1 MIFLKKFSIVLL
13 TLCLVL
19 SIGIPFANI
28 HAQTFEELKTNISS
42 ESLSND
48 VKLSQAQLLD
58 LFLIEVGLRKNLS
71 ITSLREVFAD
81 VVPQVTAKKYI
92 APSTGLST
100 KKNWLKYRQNA
111 QDPSRVLAGQ
121 KFWLANQSE
130 LSQLEKSTGV
140 PAALIVGILGIE
152 TIYGKNMGRF
162 PVRDVL
168 VTLAFDYP
176 DTPNRIAR
184 SQMFKE
190 QLADLISFCSP
201 TGQIENT
208 ILFKECLTQSSSFAG
223 AIGMPQFMPTSLLKY
238 SVDGDKDGLIDLRN
252 SPSDAMASIANFL
265 LVHGWVVDQPILLPV
280 QRTSAALESVQ
291 KIADGD
297 PNPKW
302 TLSQLKTMKIIEAI
316 PSSLNPNELA
326 LIVDLPV
333 IDPKGNESTT
343 YWVGLK
349 NFEVI
354 TQYNRSFF
362 YAMAVTEFGYTT
374 AGLINSK
381 MLNPVDIETLNSAKQ
396 EKLPL
401 TNNDRHGHKP
411 QKRL

>member
-1 MIFLKKFSIVLL
+1 MIFTKKFNIVLTTFCVVFSL
-13 TLCLVL
+13 TGSFSRVD
-19 SIGIPFANI
+19 
-28 HAQTFEELKTNISS
+28 AQPIAGSKTISS
-42 ESLSND
+42 KEISD
-48 VKLSQAQLLD
+48 DTVILSQAQLLD

-71 ITSLREVFAD
+71 ISTLREVFAD
-81 VVPQVTAKKYI
+81 VTPQLTAKKYI
-92 APSTGLST
+92 APPPGVIS

-111 QDPSRVLAGQ
+111 QDSSRVQAGQ
-121 KFWLANQSE
+121 KFWRTYQVE
-130 LSQLEKSTGV
+130 LSQIEKSTGI

-201 TGQIENT
+201 SGQIDNPMV
-208 ILFKECLTQSSSFAG
+208 FKECLTQPSSFAG

-238 SVDGDKDGLIDLRN
+238 ATDGDKDGLIDLRN
-252 SPSDAMASIANFL
+252 SPIDAMASIANFL
-265 LVHGWVVDQPILLPV
+265 LIHGWVVDQPILLPV
-280 QRTSAALESVQ
+280 NRNINALEAVQ

-302 TLSQLKTMKIIEAI
+302 TLSQLKAMKIIETI
-316 PSSLNPNELA
+316 PQGLNPTELA
-326 LIVDLPV
+326 LIVDLPE
-333 IDPKGNESTT
+333 IDLKGNESTT

-362 YAMAVTEFGYTT
+362 YAMAVTEFGYTV
-374 AGLINSK
+374 ANLIDDK
-381 MLNPVDIETLNSAKQ
+381 ITNPVSFDTLNSAKR
-396 EKLPL
+396 EKLRSI
-401 TNNDRHGHKP
+401 NNGHRGHKP

>member
-1 MIFLKKFSIVLL
+1 MIFLKKCNIVLS
-13 TLCLVL
+13 TFWLVFSL
-19 SIGIPFANI
+19 GIPFSNV
-28 HAQTFEELKTNISS
+28 HAQTLEESKTTSSS
-42 ESLSND
+42 ETLTS
-48 VKLSQAQLLD
+48 VGKLSQSQLLD
-58 LFLIEVGLRKNLS
+58 LFLIEIGLRKNLS
-71 ITSLREVFAD
+71 ISTLREVFAD

-92 APSTGLST
+92 APSTSLST

-111 QDPSRVLAGQ
+111 QDPSRVMAGQ
-121 KFWLANQSE
+121 KFWLAYQSE
-130 LSQLEKSTGV
+130 LSQIEKSTGV
-140 PAALIVGILGIE
+140 PAALIGGILGIE

-184 SQMFKE
+184 SQMFKD

-208 ILFKECLTQSSSFAG
+208 LLFKECLTQSSSFAG

-238 SVDGDKDGLIDLRN
+238 AVDGDKDGLIDLRS
-252 SPSDAMASIANFL
+252 SPSDAIASIANFL

-302 TLSQLKTMKIIEAI
+302 TLSQLKAMQIIEAI
-316 PSSLNPNELA
+316 PSSLNPTELA

-333 IDPKGNESTT
+333 IDQKGIESTT

-362 YAMAVTEFGYTT
+362 YAMAVTEFGYTV
-374 AGLINSK
+374 ANLIDSK
-381 MLNPVDIETLNSAKQ
+381 VLNPVNFATLNSAKQ
-396 EKLPL
+396 EKLPS
-401 TNNDRHGHKP
+401 TNSGRHGHKP